1 MDSDAKE
8 GESMS
13 GDAAMLDHL
22 TAMLDHLTTMLDH
35 LTAMLGFS
43 GRCKIII
50 VA

>member
-1 MDSDAKE
+1 VDSDAKE

-22 TAMLDHLTTMLDH
+22 TAMLDHLT
-35 LTAMLGFS
+35 AMLGFS